1 MRESDDN
8 AQGRPFL
15 DTNVLLYAISDDSSK
30 ADRAEALLRAGGTV
44 SVQVLNEFAAVAS
57 RKLGLGSR
65 EVAELLAGIRHFC
78 RVEPLTTDTHDL
90 GMAYFARFHYSVYDS
105 MILAA
110 ATLADCSVILT
121 EDMQSGQRIADTL
134 LIMNPFATV
143 Q

>member
-1 MRESDDN
+1 MRESD
-8 AQGRPFL
+8 AAHGRPFL
-15 DTNVLLYAISDDSSK
+15 DTNVLLYAISDDSPK

-57 RKLGLGSR
+57 RKFGLRAG

-78 RVEPLTTDTHDL
+78 RVEPLTVDTHDL
-90 GMAYFARFHYSVYDS
+90 GMAYFARFQYSVYDS

-110 ATLADCSVILT
+110 ATLADCGVVLT
-121 EDMQSGQRIADTL
+121 EDMRSGQRIADTL

>member
-1 MRESDDN
+1 MNENEGN
-8 AQGRPFL
+8 AHGRPFL
-15 DTNVLLYAISDDSSK
+15 DTNVLLYVISDDSSK

-57 RKLGLGSR
+57 RKFGLR
-65 EVAELLAGIRHFC
+65 IAEVAELLAGIRHFC

-90 GMAYFARFHYSVYDS
+90 GMAYFARFRYSLYDC

-110 ATLADCSVILT
+110 ATLANCGVVLT
-121 EDMQSGQRIADTL
+121 EDMQSGQRITDTL
-134 LIMNPFATV
+134 LIMNPFAVV